1 MEAHRSCL
9 YQGVISLSGLIV
21 DACGWVALVD
31 AKINLDIEL
40 RSILGQP
47 ELILTDAVLIELKK
61 IDEDRKGLLLELLT
75 SRAKIIHSN
84 YSYTDDGL
92 IRLSIETGYP
102 VLTVDRELKKRLISV
117 SCSYVEVT
125 AGRTLRLV
133 D

>member
-1 MEAHRSCL
+1 M
-9 YQGVISLSGLIV
+9 ISLSGLIV

-40 RSILGQP
+40 KSILGQP

-61 IDEDRKGLLLELLT
+61 IDGDRKGLLLELLT
-75 SRAKIIHSN
+75 SRARIIHSN
-84 YSYTDDGL
+84 DSYTDDGL

-102 VLTVDRELKKRLISV
+102 VLTVDRELKRRLISV
-117 SCSYVEVT
+117 GCSYVEVT

>member
-1 MEAHRSCL
+1 M
-9 YQGVISLSGLIV
+9 ISLSGLIV

-40 RSILGQP
+40 KSILGQP

-75 SRAKIIHSN
+75 SRARIIHSN
-84 YSYTDDGL
+84 DSYTDDGL
-92 IRLSIETGYP
+92 TRLSIETGYP
-102 VLTVDRELKKRLISV
+102 VLTVDRELKRRLISV

>member
-1 MEAHRSCL
+1 M
-9 YQGVISLSGLIV
+9 ISLSGLIV

-40 RSILGQP
+40 KSILGQP

-75 SRAKIIHSN
+75 SRARIIHSN
-84 YSYTDDGL
+84 DSYTDDGL

-102 VLTVDRELKKRLISV
+102 VLTVDRELKRRLISV

>member
-40 RSILGQP
+40 KSILGQP

-102 VLTVDRELKKRLISV
+102 VLTVDRELKRRLISV

>member
-1 MEAHRSCL
+1 MEAHRSRL

-40 RSILGQP
+40 KTILGQP
-47 ELILTDAVLIELKK
+47 ELILTDPVLIELRK
-61 IDEDRKGLLLELLT
+61 IDEGRKGLLLELLT
-75 SRAKIIHSN
+75 SRARIIHSSD
-84 YSYTDDGL
+84 SYADDGL
-92 IRLSIETGYP
+92 IKLSIETGYP
-102 VLTVDRELKKRLISV
+102 VLTVDRELKRRLISV

>member
-1 MEAHRSCL
+1 M
-9 YQGVISLSGLIV
+9 ISLSGLIV

-40 RSILGQP
+40 KTILGQP
-47 ELILTDAVLIELKK
+47 ELILTDRVLIELRK
-61 IDEDRKGLLLELLT
+61 IDEGRKGLLLELLT
-75 SRAKIIHSN
+75 SRARIIHSSD
-84 YSYTDDGL
+84 SYPDDGL
-92 IRLSIETGYP
+92 IKLSIETGYP
-102 VLTVDRELKKRLISV
+102 VLTVDRELKRRLISV

>member
-1 MEAHRSCL
+1 MPLSRSDQSVRPDCRCVWLGRTRRCQNQSRHRT
-9 YQGVISLSGLIV
+9 
-21 DACGWVALVD
+21 
-31 AKINLDIEL
+31 KT
-40 RSILGQP
+40 ILGQP

-61 IDEDRKGLLLELLT
+61 IDEGRKGLLLELLT
-75 SRAKIIHSN
+75 SRAKIIHSDD
-84 YSYTDDGL
+84 SYTDDGL

-102 VLTVDRELKKRLISV
+102 VLTVDRELKRRLISV

>member
-1 MEAHRSCL
+1 M
-9 YQGVISLSGLIV
+9 ISLSGLIV

-40 RSILGQP
+40 KSILGQP

>member
-40 RSILGQP
+40 KSILGQP
-47 ELILTDAVLIELKK
+47 ELILTDAVLVELKK

-102 VLTVDRELKKRLISV
+102 VLTVDRELKRRLISV
-117 SCSYVEVT
+117 GCSYVEVT

>member
-1 MEAHRSCL
+1 M
-9 YQGVISLSGLIV
+9 ISLSGLIV

-40 RSILGQP
+40 KSILGQP

-75 SRAKIIHSN
+75 SRARIIHSN
-84 YSYTDDGL
+84 DSSTDDGL

-102 VLTVDRELKKRLISV
+102 VLTVDRELKRRLISV

>member
-1 MEAHRSCL
+1 MEAHRSRL

-40 RSILGQP
+40 KSILGQP

-75 SRAKIIHSN
+75 SRARIIHSN
-84 YSYTDDGL
+84 DSYTDDGL
-92 IRLSIETGYP
+92 IRLSIETGHP
-102 VLTVDRELKKRLISV
+102 VLTVDRELKRRLISV
-117 SCSYVEVT
+117 GCSYVEVT

>member
-1 MEAHRSCL
+1 MLDSPFL
-9 YQGVISLSGLIV
+9 GQLSPAKIV

-40 RSILGQP
+40 KSILGQP
-47 ELILTDAVLIELKK
+47 ELILTDAVLVELKK

-84 YSYTDDGL
+84 HSYTDDGL

-117 SCSYVEVT
+117 SRSYVEVT

>member
-1 MEAHRSCL
+1 MEAHRSRL

-40 RSILGQP
+40 KSILGQP

-75 SRAKIIHSN
+75 SRARIIHSN
-84 YSYTDDGL
+84 DSYTDDGL

-102 VLTVDRELKKRLISV
+102 VLTVDRDLKRRLISV
-117 SCSYVEVT
+117 GCSYVEVT